1 MYFIIILEVMR
12 MSFSVRI
19 GEKISQ
25 KQKLWL
31 TIVLGIILL
40 VLGVAGLV
48 LLALPQSSVA
58 TIWLGRSMIAVGIIG
73 SIFFAV
79 LANAKSLN
87 NDISEELTKAGVSLS
102 TNELPTLSGALTSLT
117 QGDLTRRITSS
128 TRHFGD
134 IGKDQGALAESLNNI
149 VTSVREIFRSY
160 NWITDEPCERL
171 FYVGTDSFQ
180 EGQMAAQAIG
190 ELTGG
195 KGKVIVIG
203 IFIQDNL
210 VLRKNGFLHT
220 LSEKFQDLEIIQ
232 CFDRSLMD
240 EQSLKNNLLLEIS
253 QTPDLVGVYT
263 TEMDSLN
270 IIVDVFKQAG
280 KLGKI
285 KLVSHDLNDQ
295 NTQWIIDGIISANI
309 SQNPFIQGYDPVIH
323 LYNAVA
329 AEWKPITPRLLIEPV
344 IVTKENINDNWKV
357 GFGAVQSQEM
367 IAHRPKLLE
376 TTSSNAGKKIKIAMV
391 TPIDVSFFHQVK
403 SGVDAASKECKSSNL
418 QVDWF
423 VVSDPGIDKGTMVP
437 ASICGPF
444 LEGLV
449 VKGYDGIGI
458 CIADS
463 GLIPYI
469 NKLAAKGV
477 PVAAFNSEPGSMR
490 ALMTLLIGRAQQLVH
505 SSQELETSAA
515 TAHEGTSQVAN
526 TIQQITKG
534 VSEEAGM
541 MNQANHSVHNII
553 ETIRQISKGAQDQ
566 SEAADQVVAASTQ
579 IAGAVESTTQA
590 IQAVNASAEKS
601 TRIAQ
606 EGSVSVRQTLEQM
619 ESIREAVESSSVSVL
634 QMQTYSEQI
643 GEIVATIK
651 DIADQTNLLSLN
663 AAIEAARAGEQGRG
677 FAVVAG
683 EVRKLAEKS
692 SAASAEIAGI
702 VKNTQT
708 NITTTVA
715 AMQTTTDRVVQGSNQ
730 AASSGKALEDLLN
743 SAVEMQAQVVQ
754 AQETNAP
761 MMRVMQV
768 LNQSIEQVT
777 SVINENYA
785 AIKEIES
792 HTSETLEIFESV
804 AALSEENAASAEE
817 ISAST
822 EEVSS
827 LVQEMKEATGMLAT
841 IAAEMQAAT
850 IRFKIKD

>member
-1 MYFIIILEVMR
+1 MAVLAQIKKF
-12 MSFSVRI
+12 
-19 GEKISQ
+19 
-25 KQKLWL
+25 WL
-31 TIVLGIILL
+31 TLVIGIIF
-40 VLGVAGLV
+40 LGLGAAGLI
-48 LLALPQSSVA
+48 LIGAQQASAIS
-58 TIWLGRSMIAVGIIG
+58 IWIGRSMVAISLIAGFV
-73 SIFFAV
+73 FLLLTRV
-79 LANAKSLN
+79 NSLKN
-87 NDISEELTKAGVSLS
+87 STSEALSKAGIALA
-102 TNELPTLSGALTSLT
+102 TTEMPALSGALTSLT
-117 QGDLTRRITSS
+117 QGDLTRRITST
-128 TRHFGD
+128 TRHFGEL
-134 IGKDQGALAESLNNI
+134 GKDQGALAESINNI
-149 VTSVREIFRSY
+149 ITNIREIFRSY

-180 EGQMAAQAIG
+180 EGQMAAQAMG

-210 VLRKNGFLHT
+210 VLRKNGFFHT
-220 LSEKFQDLEIIQ
+220 LSEKYKGLEIIQ
-232 CFDRSLMD
+232 CFDRSQMD
-240 EQSLKNNLLLEIS
+240 EQALRNNLVTVIS
-253 QTPDLVGVYT
+253 QTPDLVGCYT

-270 IIVDVFKQAG
+270 LIVDVFKQTG
-280 KLGKI
+280 KLGKL

-295 NTQWIIDGIISANI
+295 NAQWTLDGIISANI
-309 SQNPFIQGYDPVIH
+309 SQNPFVQGYDPVIH
-323 LYNAVA
+323 LINALA
-329 AEWKPITPRLLIEPV
+329 AGWKPITPRLLIEPV

-367 IAHRPKLLE
+367 ISQRPKLLE
-376 TTSSNAGKKIKIAMV
+376 ASQSITGKKIKIAMV

-403 SGVDAASKECKSSNL
+403 SGVDAAARECKSSNL
-418 QVDWF
+418 QVDWI
-423 VVSDPGIDKGTMVP
+423 VASDPSIEKGTMVP

-444 LEGLV
+444 LESLV
-449 VKGYDGIGI
+449 AKGYDGIGI
-458 CIADS
+458 CVADS

-469 NKLAAKGV
+469 NKLTAKGV
-477 PVAAFNSEPGSMR
+477 PVAAFNSEPGSLR
-490 ALMTLLIGRAQQLVH
+490 ALMTLLIERAQQLLQ
-505 SSQELETSAA
+505 SSQELEASAA

-541 MNQANHSVHNII
+541 MNQANQSVHNII

-566 SEAADQVVAASTQ
+566 SEAADQVVAASSQ
-579 IAGAVESTTQA
+579 IAGAVESTTLA
-590 IQAVNASAEKS
+590 IQAVNESAEKS

-619 ESIREAVESSSVSVL
+619 ESIREAVETSSVSVL

-692 SAASAEIAGI
+692 STASAEIAGI
-702 VKNTQT
+702 VKNTQA
-708 NITTTVA
+708 NITTTVT
-715 AMQTTTDRVVQGSNQ
+715 AMQTTTDRVAQGSTQ
-730 AASSGKALEDLLN
+730 AASSGKALEELLD

-761 MMRVMQV
+761 MVRVMQE

-785 AIKEIES
+785 AIKEIEN

-827 LVQEMKEATGMLAT
+827 LVQEMRDATGMLAV
-841 IAAEMQAAT
+841 IAGEMQSAT

>member
-1 MYFIIILEVMR
+1 MSLQFIKGANM
-12 MSFSVRI
+12 
-19 GEKISQ
+19 SQ
-25 KQKLWL
+25 KRRFWL
-31 TIVLGIILL
+31 TIIIAFILLGLSIAGLIIL
-40 VLGVAGLV
+40 GL
-48 LLALPQSSVA
+48 PKSSS
-58 TIWLGRSMIAVGIIG
+58 TTLWLGRSMVGLGIVG
-73 SIFFAV
+73 SFIFA
-79 LANAKSLN
+79 LYANSKSLN
-87 NDISEELTKAGVSLS
+87 NDLSEELTKAGVSLA
-102 TNELPTLSGALTSLT
+102 TNELPMLSGALTSLT
-117 QGDLTRRITSS
+117 QGDLTRRITST
-128 TRHFGD
+128 TRHFGEL
-134 IGKDQGALAESLNNI
+134 GKDQGALAESLNNI
-149 VTSVREIFRSY
+149 VTSIREIIRSY
-160 NWITDEPCERL
+160 NWITDEPCDRL

-180 EGQMAAQAIG
+180 EGQMAAQAMG
-190 ELTGG
+190 DLTGG
-195 KGKVIVIG
+195 KGKIIVIG

-220 LSEKFQDLEIIQ
+220 LSEKFKELEIIQ

-240 EQSLKNNLLLEIS
+240 EQALRSNLLSVFS
-253 QTPDLVGVYT
+253 QTSDLVGVYT

-270 IIVDVFKQAG
+270 LIVDVFKQTG

-285 KLVSHDLNDQ
+285 RLVSHDLNDQ
-295 NTQWIIDGIISANI
+295 NTQWTMDGIISANI

-323 LYNAVA
+323 LFNALNA
-329 AEWKPITPRLLIEPV
+329 DWKPVTPRLLIEPV
-344 IVTKENINDNWKV
+344 IVTKDNINDNWKV
-357 GFGAVQSQEM
+357 GFGAVQSQDM

-376 TTSSNAGKKIKIAMV
+376 ASQTDSGRKIKIAMV

-403 SGVDAASKECKSSNL
+403 SGVDAAARDCKQSNV

-423 VVSDPGIDKGTMVP
+423 VASDPSIEKGTMVP

-444 LEGLV
+444 LESLV
-449 VKGYDGIGI
+449 AKGYEGIGI
-458 CIADS
+458 CVADS

-469 NKLAAKGV
+469 NKLTAQGV
-477 PVAAFNSEPGSMR
+477 KVAAFNSEPGSLR
-490 ALMTLLIGRAQQLVH
+490 ALMTLLIGRAQQLVQ
-505 SSQELETSAA
+505 SSQELEASAM
-515 TAHEGTSQVAN
+515 TAHQGTSQVAD

-566 SEAADQVVAASTQ
+566 SEAAEQVVAASSQ

-590 IQAVNASAEKS
+590 IQAVNESAEKS

-606 EGSVSVRQTLEQM
+606 EGSITVRQTLEQM
-619 ESIREAVESSSVSVL
+619 ESIREAVESSSVSVQ

-708 NITTTVA
+708 NISTTVA
-715 AMQTTTDRVVQGSNQ
+715 AMQTTSVRVVQGSNQ

-743 SAVEMQAQVVQ
+743 SAVEMQAQVVR

-785 AIKEIES
+785 AIKEIET

-827 LVQEMKEATGMLAT
+827 LVQEMKDATGMLAI
-841 IAAEMQAAT
+841 IAGEMQAAT
-850 IRFKIKD
+850 IRFKIKE

>member
-1 MYFIIILEVMR
+1 MSVSSRMSSNVSQRGKLWFIII
-12 MSFSVRI
+12 I
-19 GEKISQ
+19 
-25 KQKLWL
+25 
-31 TIVLGIILL
+31 GIILL
-40 VLGVAGLV
+40 GLGVSGLV
-48 LLALPQSSVA
+48 ILWLPNTSA
-58 TIWLGRSMIAVGIIG
+58 TSLWVGRSMIAASIVGCFLFGLLTRIK
-73 SIFFAV
+73 
-79 LANAKSLN
+79 NATN
-87 NDISEELTKAGVSLS
+87 NHTEELTKAGVSLS
-102 TNELPTLSGALTSLT
+102 TVELPALSGALTSLT
-117 QGDLTRRITSS
+117 QGDLTRRITST
-128 TRHFGD
+128 TRHFGVL
-134 IGKDQGALAESLNNI
+134 GQNQGALAESLNNI
-149 VTSVREIFRSY
+149 ITSIREIFRSY

-180 EGQMAAQAIG
+180 EGQMAAEAMG
-190 ELTGG
+190 DLTGG

-220 LSEKFQDLEIIQ
+220 LSAKFKGLEIIQ

-240 EQSLKNNLLLEIS
+240 EQALRTNLLSAIS
-253 QTPDLVGVYT
+253 QTPDLVGCYT

-270 IIVDVFKQAG
+270 LIVDVFKQTG

-295 NTQWIIDGIISANI
+295 NAQWTLDGIISANI
-309 SQNPFIQGYDPVIH
+309 SQNPFVQGYDPVIH
-323 LYNAVA
+323 LINALA
-329 AEWKPITPRLLIEPV
+329 AGWKPLTPRLLIEPV
-344 IVTKENINDNWKV
+344 IVTKNNINDNWKV

-367 IAHRPKLLE
+367 IAQRPKLLE
-376 TTSSNAGKKIKIAMV
+376 PSQSKTGKKIKIAMV

-403 SGVDAASKECKSSNL
+403 SGVDAAARDCKSSNL

-423 VVSDPGIDKGTMVP
+423 VASDPSVEKGTMVP

-444 LEGLV
+444 LESLV
-449 VKGYDGIGI
+449 AKGYDGIGI
-458 CIADS
+458 CVADS

-469 NKLAAKGV
+469 NKLAARGV
-477 PVAAFNSEPGSMR
+477 PVAAFNSEPGSLR
-490 ALMTLLIGRAQQLVH
+490 ALMTLLIERAQQLMQ
-505 SSQELETSAA
+505 SSHELEASAA

-566 SEAADQVVAASTQ
+566 SEAAEQVVAASSQ

-590 IQAVNASAEKS
+590 IQAVNESAEKS

-692 SAASAEIAGI
+692 SQASAEIAGI

-715 AMQTTTDRVVQGSNQ
+715 AMQTTTDRVVQGSNK

-743 SAVEMQAQVVQ
+743 SAVEMQAQVEK

-785 AIKEIES
+785 AIKEIET
-792 HTSETLEIFESV
+792 HTNETLEIFESV

-827 LVQEMKEATGMLAT
+827 LVQEMKDATGLLAT
-841 IAAEMQAAT
+841 IAGEMQAAT

>member
-1 MYFIIILEVMR
+1 
-12 MSFSVRI
+12 MSVSKKFYSNY
-19 GEKISQ
+19 SQ
-25 KQKLWL
+25 KGKLWFS
-31 TIVLGIILL
+31 IVIGTILL
-40 VLGVAGLV
+40 GLGVAGLV
-48 LLALPQSSVA
+48 LLGLPKSSIISV
-58 TIWLGRSMIAVGIIG
+58 WLGRSMIAVSLLGG
-73 SIFFAV
+73 FLFF
-79 LANAKSLN
+79 LFSRLHSLKNISSDDLKNA
-87 NDISEELTKAGVSLS
+87 GMSLS
-102 TNELPTLSGALTSLT
+102 TIEMPALSGALTSLT
-117 QGDLTRRITSS
+117 QGDLTRRITST
-128 TRHFGD
+128 TRHFGVL
-134 IGKDQGALAESLNNI
+134 GKNQGVLAESLNNI
-149 VTSVREIFRSY
+149 ITNIREIFRSY

-180 EGQMAAQAIG
+180 EGQMAAQAMG
-190 ELTGG
+190 DLTGG

-220 LSEKFQDLEIIQ
+220 LSGKFKDLEIIQ

-240 EQSLKNNLLLEIS
+240 EQALRNNLLTVIS
-253 QTPDLVGVYT
+253 QTTDLVGCYT

-270 IIVDVFKQAG
+270 IIVDVFKQTG

-285 KLVSHDLNDQ
+285 KLVSHDMNDQ
-295 NTQWIIDGIISANI
+295 NAQWTIDGIISANI
-309 SQNPFIQGYDPVIH
+309 SQNPFVQGYDPVIH
-323 LYNAVA
+323 LYNALA

-357 GFGAVQSQEM
+357 GVGAVQSQDM

-376 TTSSNAGKKIKIAMV
+376 ASQAKANKKIKIAMV

-403 SGVDAASKECKSSNL
+403 SGVDAAAKEYKSSNL
-418 QVDWF
+418 KVDWF
-423 VVSDPGIDKGTMVP
+423 VASDPSIEKGTMVP

-444 LEGLV
+444 LESLV
-449 VKGYDGIGI
+449 AKGYEGIGI

-463 GLIPYI
+463 ALIPYI
-469 NKLAAKGV
+469 NKLVAKGV
-477 PVAAFNSEPGSMR
+477 PVAAFNSEPGSLR
-490 ALMTLLIGRAQQLVH
+490 ALMGLLIGRAQQLVQ
-505 SSQELETSAA
+505 SSQELEVSAV

-541 MNQANHSVHNII
+541 MNQANDSVHVII
-553 ETIRQISKGAQDQ
+553 QTIRQISEGAQAQ
-566 SEAADQVVAASTQ
+566 SDAAEQVVAASTQ
-579 IAGAVESTTQA
+579 IAGAVDSTTQA
-590 IQAVNASAEKS
+590 IQAVNESAEKS

-606 EGSVSVRQTLEQM
+606 EGSISVRQTLEQM

-702 VKNTQT
+702 VKNTQS

-743 SAVEMQAQVVQ
+743 SAIEMQAQVVK

-785 AIKEIES
+785 AIKEIEN

-827 LVQEMKEATGMLAT
+827 LVQEMKDATSMLAT
-841 IAAEMQAAT
+841 IAGEMQAAT

>member
-1 MYFIIILEVMR
+1 
-12 MSFSVRI
+12 MSISLRI
-19 GEKISQ
+19 GANVSQ
-25 KQKLWL
+25 KAKLW
-31 TIVLGIILL
+31 ISIIFAIILL
-40 VLGVAGLV
+40 GLGLGGLV
-48 LLALPQSSVA
+48 LLGISESSMT
-58 TIWLGRSMIAVGIIG
+58 TIWVGRSMVAATLIGAIIFVLIT
-73 SIFFAV
+73 SI
-79 LANAKSLN
+79 NSSR
-87 NDISEELTKAGVSLS
+87 NDCSEDIIKTGVSLAS
-102 TNELPTLSGALTSLT
+102 VDLPELSGALTSLT
-117 QGDLTRRITSS
+117 QGDLTRRITST
-128 TRHFGD
+128 TRHFGVL
-134 IGKDQGALAESLNNI
+134 GKDQGVLAESLNNI
-149 VTSVREIFRSY
+149 VTSIREIFRSY

-180 EGQMAAQAIG
+180 EGQMAAQAMG

-210 VLRKNGFLHT
+210 VLRKNGFFHT
-220 LSEKFQDLEIIQ
+220 LSEKFKDLEVIQ
-232 CFDRSLMD
+232 CFDRGLMD
-240 EQSLKNNLLLEIS
+240 EQEVRDTLFSVIS
-253 QTPDLVGVYT
+253 QTPDLVGCYT
-263 TEMDSLN
+263 TEMESLK
-270 IIVDVFKQAG
+270 IIVDVFKKTG

-295 NTQWIIDGIISANI
+295 NAQWTIDGIISANI
-309 SQNPFIQGYDPVIH
+309 SQNPFVQGYDPVVH
-323 LYNAVA
+323 LFNALA
-329 AEWKPITPRLLIEPV
+329 AGWKPITPRLLIEPV
-344 IVTKENINDNWKV
+344 IITKDNIFDNWKV
-357 GFGAVQSQEM
+357 GFGAVQSQDM
-367 IAHRPKLLE
+367 ISQRPKLLE
-376 TTSSNAGKKIKIAMV
+376 ASQSGSGKIFKIAMV
-391 TPIDVSFFHQVK
+391 TPIDVSFFQQVK
-403 SGVDAASKECKSSNL
+403 SGVDAAAKDCKSTNL

-423 VVSDPGIDKGTMVP
+423 VASDPSVEKGTMVP

-444 LEGLV
+444 LENLV
-449 VKGYDGIGI
+449 AKGYDGIGI
-458 CIADS
+458 CVADS

-469 NKLAAKGV
+469 NKLAARGV
-477 PVAAFNSEPGSMR
+477 PIAAFNSEPGSLR
-490 ALMTLLIGRAQQLVH
+490 ALLTLFIDRAQQLVQ
-505 SSQELETSAA
+505 SSHELKASAA
-515 TAHEGTSQVAN
+515 TAHEGTSMVAN

-541 MNQANHSVHNII
+541 MGQANQSVHNII
-553 ETIRQISKGAQDQ
+553 EAIRQISTGAQGQ
-566 SEAADQVVAASTQ
+566 SDSAEKVVMASSQ
-579 IAGAVESTTQA
+579 IASAVESTTQA
-590 IQAVNASAEKS
+590 IQAVNESAEKS
-601 TRIAQ
+601 TQIAQ
-606 EGSVSVRQTLEQM
+606 EGSISVRQTLEQM
-619 ESIREAVESSSVSVL
+619 ESIQEAVESSSVSVL

-692 SAASAEIAGI
+692 SAASAEIADI

-708 NITTTVA
+708 NIATTVS

-730 AASSGKALEDLLN
+730 AASSGKALEELLN

-761 MMRVMQV
+761 MIRVMQE

-777 SVINENYA
+777 SVINENNA
-785 AIKEIES
+785 VIKEIENNI
-792 HTSETLEIFESV
+792 SETLEIFESV

-827 LVQEMKEATGMLAT
+827 LVQEMRDATGMLAT
-841 IAAEMQAAT
+841 IAGEMESAT